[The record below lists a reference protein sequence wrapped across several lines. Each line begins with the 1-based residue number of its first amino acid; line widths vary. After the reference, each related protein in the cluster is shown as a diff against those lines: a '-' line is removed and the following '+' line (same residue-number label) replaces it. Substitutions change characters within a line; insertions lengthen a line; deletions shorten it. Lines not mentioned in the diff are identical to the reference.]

1 MKQSA
6 GRGLKRARIHTI
18 WRTRSVVGDADEV
31 VRFWRAAHADWFSHN
46 PAFDSRFRGR
56 FLDLHLSA
64 ARRERDGWT
73 DTPAGSLALL
83 VLLDQFPRNAF
94 RGTAHMYATDALARY
109 FAHRARST
117 GHMEAVDADLRLFF
131 CLPFAHSE
139 DADDQELSV
148 TLNARLGQPW
158 LAHAEGHRD
167 IIRRFGRFPHRN
179 RLLGRETTPE
189 ERAFL
194 DQGGFA
200 G

>member
-1 MKQSA
+1 MRTGLGFKQA
-6 GRGLKRARIHTI
+6 PAHTI
-18 WRTRSVVGDADEV
+18 ARTRSVANDTDEV
-31 VRFWRAAHADWFSHN
+31 VRFWRSAHADWFSHD
-46 PAFDSRFRGR
+46 PSFDSRFRNR
-56 FLDLHLSA
+56 FLHLHLSA
-64 ARRERDGWT
+64 ARRELDHWT

-109 FAHRARST
+109 FARQAQST
-117 GHMEAVDADLRLFF
+117 AHMDAIDADLRLFF

-139 DADDQELSV
+139 DEGDQDLSV
-148 TLNARLGQPW
+148 KLNARLGQPW

-179 RLLGRETTPE
+179 PLLGRETTPQ
-189 ERAFL
+189 ERTFL
-194 DQGGFA
+194 DLGGFA

>member
-1 MKQSA
+1 M
-6 GRGLKRARIHTI
+6 GIGLGFKRACTHAIAQ
-18 WRTRSVVGDADEV
+18 TRSVAEDADEV
-31 VRFWRAAHADWFSHN
+31 VQFWRTARSDWFSRD
-46 PAFDSRFRGR
+46 PAFDCRFRDR

-64 ARRERDGWT
+64 ARRELDDWT

-83 VLLDQFPRNAF
+83 ILLDQFPRNAF
-94 RGTAHMYATDALARY
+94 RGTAHMYATDALARQL
-109 FAHRARST
+109 ARTAQSA
-117 GHMEAVDADLRLFF
+117 GNMEAVDADLRLFF

-139 DADDQELSV
+139 DAGDQDLSV
-148 TLNARLGQPW
+148 MLNARLGQPW
-158 LAHAEGHRD
+158 LTHAEGHRD

-189 ERAFL
+189 EQSFL